1 MRSTPRYSE
10 GSLVKR
16 NLLALVTLFA
26 ASALAQTQ
34 NSKQSDIEQMWIDPT
49 GRGSLLVGN
58 GRTLESLDFRIGA
71 SATYTYANFRGYR
84 FPTGD
89 VQLRDRFGVQVFGG
103 IGITNWLELG
113 VNVPVFFSQSSA
125 QNFPVQSAGL
135 GNPWAHLKFGI
146 LGASSPVNLSAGV
159 GVGIPVGTAAAQ
171 GGGNGIQFLPRLTL
185 GKVWSDV
192 QFGLEAAF
200 LYRNPTDY
208 SGFTGAGVD
217 KVGHQ
222 VSLAA
227 QVSQIS
233 ASGPR
238 GEFSIRGFASLSGAR
253 AGMEAQLGV
262 RWPIGNLE
270 LFASVGPGLW
280 GEPATPSARAYLGA
294 AFGSGGMTKAP
305 CVEGSDYDL
314 ASCPDLDKDKDGIK
328 NSLDQAP
335 LDPEDKDGFQDEDG
349 KPDLDN
355 DNDGVADADDKCPN
369 EAGLKENMGCP
380 DVDTDK
386 DGIMDRLDKCPTE
399 AEDKDGFE
407 DEDGCP
413 DLDDD
418 KDGIPDTKDACPKEA
433 GVPEEKGCPIKDTD
447 GDTVPD
453 FQDNCV
459 NEKGPKENQGCPA
472 AQKQMVVITRES
484 LKILDKV
491 YFDTGKSTIQKR
503 SNPLLDQVATILNA
517 HTEIAKIQVEGHTD
531 NVGKPEKNKTLSQAR
546 ADAVKAYL
554 VKKNVAEG
562 RLVPMGFG
570 QDKPAGPNDTPAGR
584 DNNRRVEFNIIKE

>member
-1 MRSTPRYSE
+1 MN
-10 GSLVKR
+10 R
-16 NLLALVTLFA
+16 NIFALVTLFA
-26 ASALAQTQ
+26 ASAFAQNQ
-34 NSKQSDIEQMWIDPT
+34 NNRQSDIEQQWIDPT

-58 GRTLESLDFRIGA
+58 GQTLESLDFRVGVA
-71 SATYTYANFRGYR
+71 GTYTYGNFRGYR

-113 VNVPVFFSQSSA
+113 VNVPVILAQSSVST
-125 QNFPVQSAGL
+125 FPVASAGL
-135 GNPWAHLKFGI
+135 GNPWAQVKFGI
-146 LGASSPVNLSAGV
+146 LGKNAPVSLSAGV
-159 GVGIPVGTAAAQ
+159 GVGIPVGSAQAQ
-171 GGGNGIQFLPRLTL
+171 GNGPAGIELLPRIAI

-192 QFGLEAAF
+192 QLGFEGAF
-200 LYRNPTDY
+200 LYRQPTDY
-208 SGFTGAGVD
+208 TPYTGVSSD
-217 KVGHQ
+217 KIGSQ
-222 VSLAA
+222 VSLAM

-233 ASGPR
+233 NSGPR
-238 GEFSIRGFASLSGAR
+238 GEFSVRGFASLAGGR
-253 AGMEAQLGV
+253 AGAEAQLGV
-262 RWPIGNLE
+262 RWPIGGLE

-280 GEPATPSARAYLGA
+280 GEPGTPTARAYMGL
-294 AFGSGGMTKAP
+294 AFASGGMTKAP
-305 CVEGSDYDL
+305 CVEGEDYEV
-314 ASCPDLDKDKDGIK
+314 ASCPDLDKDKDGIV

-335 LDPEDKDGFQDEDG
+335 LDPEDKDGFQDTDG
-349 KPDLDN
+349 KPDPDN
-355 DNDGVADADDKCPN
+355 DNDGVLDADDKCPM

-386 DGIMDRLDKCPTE
+386 DGLMDRMDKCPNE

-418 KDGIPDTKDACPKEA
+418 KDGVPDAKDACPREA
-433 GVPEEKGCPIKDTD
+433 GVAEEKGCPVKDTD
-447 GDTVPD
+447 GDGVPD

-503 SNPLLDQVATILNA
+503 SFPLLDQVATILNA
-517 HTEIAKIQVEGHTD
+517 HTEIEKVQVEGHTD
-531 NVGKPEKNKTLSQAR
+531 NVGNADKNKTLSQAR

-562 RLVPMGFG
+562 RLVTMGFG
-570 QDKPAGPNDTPAGR
+570 QDKPSAPNDTPAGR
-584 DNNRRVEFNIIKE
+584 DSNRRVEFNIIKQ